1 MADIEENAA
10 LSRIQHG
17 LLRASTAL
25 SRVMDALRG
34 AAGFRTSRSDLQHA
48 QLDRMAEVL
57 PLPQIRLPDL
67 FTSSLGRDELDR
79 LAEEFLR
86 QVAELPDSTA

>member
-1 MADIEENAA
+1 
-10 LSRIQHG
+10 
-17 LLRASTAL
+17 
-25 SRVMDALRG
+25 
-34 AAGFRTSRSDLQHA
+34 
-48 QLDRMAEVL
+48 MAEVL